1 MKFFLHH
8 VKICYNILG
17 GIDMKIKIFAPILLI
32 IIVFLLAGCN
42 SKEVDYRL
50 QIKESSWSGW
60 SEDYKPEEVTNEY
73 DVVLGKEYK
82 TNSGK
87 FVFKIKEI
95 KKNSIIIETQDVF
108 SDNEDGIDLNSKKKE
123 FEVTFDKE
131 IKLTTPTMDEGDIYY
146 LKLVK

>member
-1 MKFFLHH
+1 
-8 VKICYNILG
+8 
-17 GIDMKIKIFAPILLI
+17 MKIKIFVPILLI
-32 IIVFLLAGCN
+32 LFVFLLTGCN

-87 FVFKIKEI
+87 FVFKIKKIE
-95 KKNSIIIETQDVF
+95 KNCIIIVTQDVF

-123 FEVTFDKE
+123 FKVSFDKE
-131 IKLTTPTMDEGDIYY
+131 IKLTTPTMDAGDIYY